1 MEKKDNKKIY
11 ALKSLR
17 KDEIIGKD
25 QVQHTKTERY
35 VLEKVYLA
43 INDAILNYEL
53 LTLIEQLPISC

>member
-35 VLEKVYLA
+35 VLEKVYPA

-53 LTLIEQLPISC
+53 LTPIEQLPISC